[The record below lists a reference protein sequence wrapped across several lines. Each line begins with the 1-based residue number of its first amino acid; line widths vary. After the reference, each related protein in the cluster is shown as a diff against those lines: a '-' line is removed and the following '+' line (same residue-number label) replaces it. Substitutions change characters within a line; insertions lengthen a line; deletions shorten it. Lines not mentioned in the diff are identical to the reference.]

1 MLPGFDGLDDAADL
15 AAVFD
20 RGVADGKILER
31 KFVSER
37 DGLCCARLQ
46 RRVIRKVSADALGTW
61 FNIDN
66 RNADVVG
73 GVMDKKVNHQLLLL
87 AQSIRRDCQW
97 RYVFVSRNASSPL
110 GSESTSSSV
119 SKVAIGA
126 TSAKVSSH
134 LRAAVSAGE
143 FRERRLID
151 ERSHVR
157 SSFQPGTGFETHQR
171 RRYMCL
177 LN

>member
-87 AQSIRRDCQW
+87 AQSIRRDCRW
-97 RYVFVSRNASSPL
+97 RCVLFRGMLRAL
-110 GSESTSSSV
+110 GSEFPAPSASLDSS
-119 SKVAIGA
+119 
-126 TSAKVSSH
+126 
-134 LRAAVSAGE
+134 
-143 FRERRLID
+143 ER
-151 ERSHVR
+151 
-157 SSFQPGTGFETHQR
+157 
-171 RRYMCL
+171 
-177 LN
+177 